1 MGERRRNVRTELQ
14 AELVL
19 KRLDG
24 QSGEKVAIRVSDVS
38 KSGIGFECAEQLEI
52 GAVYECF
59 LTIWTQEII
68 HVFVE
73 IVRGEKREDGYR
85 YGGIFIGMPDMEA
98 WRIEAYQ
105 TVEEYKNKTETE
117 S

>member
-1 MGERRRNVRTELQ
+1 MEERRRSVRTELQ

-24 QSGEKVAIRVSDVS
+24 QGGEKVEISVSDVS
-38 KSGIGFECAEQLEI
+38 KSGIGFLCAEPLEM

-59 LTIWTQEII
+59 LTIWTREVI
-68 HVFVE
+68 HVFIE
-73 IVRGEKREDGYR
+73 IVRGEKKEDGYR
-85 YGGIFIGMPDMEA
+85 YGGIFVGMLDMDA

-105 TVEEYKNKTETE
+105 TVEEYRQ